1 MILLFLFLR
10 DEWKKAPRHDLVLVL
25 REKLELLWRRSGYK
39 VMSRKCFEGKLK
51 SLINDYYKARRYKDD
66 REAEV
71 KKREEY
77 IEASNL
83 LFDCAAADVEEEI
96 RKNRLLGE
104 DEKKEDLTFLADQRG
119 ERCMFL
125 GRRDQKLD
133 EKVAKQLDREQKM
146 EERRFRE
153 LSRSQNQEVQAREDE
168 QLPNQEEGFPTVRD
182 EDYLHIERKPKKKRS
197 DIVHFR
203 GAR

>member
-133 EKVAKQLDREQKM
+133 EKVAK
-146 EERRFRE
+146 
-153 LSRSQNQEVQAREDE
+153 
-168 QLPNQEEGFPTVRD
+168 
-182 EDYLHIERKPKKKRS
+182 
-197 DIVHFR
+197 
-203 GAR
+203 